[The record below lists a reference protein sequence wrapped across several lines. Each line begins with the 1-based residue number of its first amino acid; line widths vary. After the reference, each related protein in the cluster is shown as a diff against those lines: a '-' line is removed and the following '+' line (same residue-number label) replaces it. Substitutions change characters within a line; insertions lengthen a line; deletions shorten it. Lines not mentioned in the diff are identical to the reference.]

1 MAFQY
6 QTLAQQV
13 AQKIYL
19 GELED
24 GQRLPSLRDFADQQ
38 KISLNTAKSC
48 YELLEA
54 RGLVFVKA
62 KSGYFIKAPKLQ
74 VEQPYHDDFESH
86 ARDVSNLDLQIE
98 IQATSIQEQ
107 SIHLGAIQ
115 LSPKLIPI
123 DLLRRSIQRALKHSK
138 PEDFLYS
145 DRQGHSILREA
156 LVSHWAEDGLF
167 ISKDDIFI
175 TNGCMPALSV
185 VLQTLTEEG
194 DSIIV
199 PTPNFNGQLQLLAS
213 LKRKIVEIPAHH
225 NGFNLERLEHEMKH
239 SGAKACLLTANFQ
252 NPLGFCLTNK
262 DKQKIAELAE

>member
-74 VEQPYHDDFESH
+74 A
-86 ARDVSNLDLQIE
+86 ARPECAGHKAPAS
-98 IQATSIQEQ
+98 
-107 SIHLGAIQ
+107 
-115 LSPKLIPI
+115 
-123 DLLRRSIQRALKHSK
+123 RRCAVH
-138 PEDFLYS
+138 
-145 DRQGHSILREA
+145 
-156 LVSHWAEDGLF
+156 
-167 ISKDDIFI
+167 
-175 TNGCMPALSV
+175 PAV
-185 VLQTLTEEG
+185 
-194 DSIIV
+194 
-199 PTPNFNGQLQLLAS
+199 
-213 LKRKIVEIPAHH
+213 R
-225 NGFNLERLEHEMKH
+225 
-239 SGAKACLLTANFQ
+239 
-252 NPLGFCLTNK
+252 
-262 DKQKIAELAE
+262 

>member
-123 DLLRRSIQRALKHSK
+123 DLLRRSIQRA
-138 PEDFLYS
+138 
-145 DRQGHSILREA
+145 
-156 LVSHWAEDGLF
+156 
-167 ISKDDIFI
+167 
-175 TNGCMPALSV
+175 
-185 VLQTLTEEG
+185 
-194 DSIIV
+194 
-199 PTPNFNGQLQLLAS
+199 
-213 LKRKIVEIPAHH
+213 
-225 NGFNLERLEHEMKH
+225 
-239 SGAKACLLTANFQ
+239 
-252 NPLGFCLTNK
+252 
-262 DKQKIAELAE
+262 